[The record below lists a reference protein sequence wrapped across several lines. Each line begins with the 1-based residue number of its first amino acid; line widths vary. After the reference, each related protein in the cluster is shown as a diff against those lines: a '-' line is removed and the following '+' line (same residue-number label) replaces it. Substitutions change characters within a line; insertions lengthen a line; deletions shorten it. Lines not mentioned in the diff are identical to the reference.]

1 MFFSTRRVFFFLL
14 ANDRSRLLCVCW
26 FFLQFIIGRIMQGEE
41 ENSFGWL
48 EQRRTLLPQLEAAV
62 NAFFGAETKQLE

>member
-1 MFFSTRRVFFFLL
+1 MFFSTRRVFFLL

-26 FFLQFIIGRIMQGEE
+26 FFLQFIIGRIMQYEE
-41 ENSFGWL
+41 EAFLGRL
-48 EQRRTLLPQLEAAV
+48 EQRRTLLPQLETAA